1 MARKV
6 HRVGTM
12 VACIFHGRALLL
24 TSSDFSKLVDR
35 LLANSAPIDTAAFK
49 IAVLQNTAIAKAREK
64 IHSWESTFLKE
75 LEKEIST
82 NQFDP
87 GYAFEGLE
95 AQRHIDDYLEAFRS
109 SFKYINVATADTH
122 DGADLLFNVTLRAK
136 RSPIELL
143 LMRYG
148 KVIGEWN
155 FRRSEVSAINGTSLN
170 FILKI
175 GALNYVFS
183 PNGVRRGLSEN
194 AV

>member
-1 MARKV
+1 
-6 HRVGTM
+6 
-12 VACIFHGRALLL
+12 
-24 TSSDFSKLVDR
+24 
-35 LLANSAPIDTAAFK
+35 
-49 IAVLQNTAIAKAREK
+49 
-64 IHSWESTFLKE
+64 
-75 LEKEIST
+75 
-82 NQFDP
+82 
-87 GYAFEGLE
+87 
-95 AQRHIDDYLEAFRS
+95 
-109 SFKYINVATADTH
+109 VATADTH

-136 RSPIELL
+136 RSPIDLL

-183 PNGVRRGLSEN
+183 PDGVRRGLSEN